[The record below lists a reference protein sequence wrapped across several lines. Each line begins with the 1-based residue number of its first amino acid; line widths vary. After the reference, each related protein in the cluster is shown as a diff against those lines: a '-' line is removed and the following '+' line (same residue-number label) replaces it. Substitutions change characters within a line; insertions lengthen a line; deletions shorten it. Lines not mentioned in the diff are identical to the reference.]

1 MKANSVMPSATGSLY
16 SFQFGDTQFA
26 VDANLGGRI
35 VTFAS
40 SGRNILTGP
49 AVDAANFGS
58 TFWSSP
64 QSDWNWPP
72 PPESIRRPT
81 RPGSMAP
88 GCPCP
93 APLQPVLAL
102 P

>member
-1 MKANSVMPSATGSLY
+1 MKPNSVVPAISGSVF
-16 SFQFGDTQFA
+16 SFQFGDTLFA

-35 VTFAS
+35 VTFSLSAH
-40 SGRNILTGP
+40 NILTGP

-72 PPESIRRPT
+72 PPEIDS
-81 RPGSMAP
+81 AP
-88 GCPCP
+88 YTASLDGTI
-93 APLQPVLAL
+93 LSL
-102 P
+102 